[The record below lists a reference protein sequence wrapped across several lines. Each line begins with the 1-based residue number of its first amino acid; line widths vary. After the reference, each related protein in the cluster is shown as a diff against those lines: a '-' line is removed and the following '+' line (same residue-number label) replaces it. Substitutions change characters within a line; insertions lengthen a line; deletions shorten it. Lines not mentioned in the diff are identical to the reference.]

1 MSDERIEKK
10 PGVQDEDTTIAS
22 ETEPEEYI
30 EQSESAEPEGD
41 IAAASEPEQKP
52 ETADAEPVA
61 DEVVETGDEG
71 IADVEVPLEEAA
83 DEADLGDNAAEPGA
97 DTLDEDEPEA
107 NAETAGETVAE
118 EAAEEQPYEGVL
130 PEFLARDEDG
140 NFGDDP
146 EPLPEG
152 FEVIDGGVPADGS
165 LAAQPQPDVAPAPA
179 PAPAEPKGPSAAETF
194 AHNAAEA
201 ASTVGTYIQQG
212 VGAVREMRHAKRAHA
227 EARDMLEELEE
238 RIASQTEELA
248 YRRDVT
254 ERYPEI
260 VNEQTTRKKGAQ
272 AAANA
277 AIALQKTITGQIETL
292 KKQLDDMK
300 ASDAAT
306 EKRLKSALEAAER
319 KEEEARESA
328 NRMKRRLTD
337 AQRGVEKAREAGASS
352 VETAQHAVEAATARL
367 NTLREE
373 YAEIQRN
380 PSANSA
386 AYSIRDTELA
396 AEIADATEELRRA
409 NEELPRVQA
418 DAEASLAAAQE
429 AVAESERPIA
439 EAKEAFR
446 AVTDQTAAARDALD
460 AARKD
465 ASSRQKA
472 LKSKI
477 SDQERDLKEQQ
488 EAQASAEAEIA
499 EADRVIADA
508 ASIHDN
514 PDVTER
520 IASALAAD
528 TAERDDQLQQV
539 QSLAAAEASVRELTR
554 ESRMRFIGIIT
565 VAVVIILIIV
575 TIVLF
580 IL

>member
-10 PGVQDEDTTIAS
+10 PGVQDEDTAIAS
-22 ETEPEEYI
+22 ETEPKELT
-30 EQSESAEPEGD
+30 EQNESAESEGD
-41 IAAASEPEQKP
+41 IAATPEPEP
-52 ETADAEPVA
+52 EPEAADLEPAA
-61 DEVVETGDEG
+61 DEVIEADDAGADEE
-71 IADVEVPLEEAA
+71 APLEAA
-83 DEADLGDNAAEPGA
+83 DEKTNLESADVEPTADILGAEE
-97 DTLDEDEPEA
+97 LEPV
-107 NAETAGETVAE
+107 AETLESADPEVTAE
-118 EAAEEQPYEGVL
+118 DQPYEGVL
-130 PEFLARDEDG
+130 PEFLARDENG

-152 FEVIDGGVPADGS
+152 FEVIDGGVPANGS
-165 LAAQPQPDVAPAPA
+165 LAAEPQSDTAPAPT
-179 PAPAEPKGPSAAETF
+179 EPKGPSAAETF

-386 AYSIRDTELA
+386 AYSIRDNELA

-446 AVTDQTAAARDALD
+446 TVTDQTAAARDALD

-554 ESRMRFIGIIT
+554 ESRMRFIGIIA
-565 VAVVIILIIV
+565 VAIVIILIIV
-575 TIVLF
+575 AIALF